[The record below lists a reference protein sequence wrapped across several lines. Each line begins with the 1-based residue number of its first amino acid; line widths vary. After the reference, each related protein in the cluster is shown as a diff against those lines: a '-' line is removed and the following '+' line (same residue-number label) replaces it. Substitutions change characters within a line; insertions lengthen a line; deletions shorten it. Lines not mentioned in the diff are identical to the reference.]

1 MQHFN
6 LNVRFWPHGLAI
18 LLLAAC
24 GGGGGGD
31 GNLVAPVAPL
41 MLSLPRSG
49 IDAAGLAVIV
59 AEGDPQSEAIS
70 AYYQAARGIP
80 AANII
85 HVKLPTSADQIS
97 AADFAALKAAVDA
110 KLPAAVQ
117 ATLLTWAAPSR
128 VVGSCTMSITSAMA
142 FGFDAK
148 YCGAG
153 CVEIGRAHV

>member
-6 LNVRFWPHGLAI
+6 PNVRFWRHGLSI

-24 GGGGGGD
+24 GGGGGD
-31 GNLVAPVAPL
+31 RNQTVPVAPL
-41 MLSLPRSG
+41 MLNLPRSG

-85 HVKLPTSADQIS
+85 HVKLATGADQIS
-97 AADFAALKAAVDA
+97 AADFAALKAEVDA
-110 KLPAAVQ
+110 KLPVAVQ
-117 ATLLTWAAPSR
+117 ATLLTWTAPSR
-128 VVGSCTMSITSAMA
+128 VAGSCTMSITSAMA

-153 CVEIGRAHV
+153 CVPHRA